1 MKKSFAYLAAVL
13 LLVVCLSGCG
23 NSSIDNTTRV
33 SPVPTAMPSASP
45 YVSPNV
51 NDGVV
56 NDRDGIIEDRDTGGV
71 NDDNNV
77 ILDGNRNGI
86 LDDNVTG
93 NGTTNNGNGNHVN
106 GTVSPSPSATT
117 KPNTNK

>member
-13 LLVVCLSGCG
+13 LLLLCLSGCG
-23 NSSIDNTTRV
+23 NSNMDNTRV

-45 YVSPNV
+45 YASPNV

-56 NDRDGIIEDRDTGGV
+56 KDRDGIIEDRDTGGAY
-71 NDDNNV
+71 DDNNG
-77 ILDGNRNGI
+77 ILDGDRNGTGI

-93 NGTTNNGNGNHVN
+93 NGITNNGNHVG

-117 KPNTNK
+117 KPNTNQ